1 MRNVLI
7 ELIPEFNFIKD
18 SVLKEKV
25 LRTWEEAIQLGNWK
39 IDNLLR
45 LPFALSIKDCPIS
58 LIEHVRGVTQVCGE
72 SEKVLRKFYQDKI
85 KINRDYLLAGA
96 LLHDIGKL
104 LEYKKKKGT
113 FIKSQ
118 LDTLLNHPFYGVIL
132 CSKQGIPEEILHIVA
147 FHSKEGEGQRKTIES
162 KILYHADFMNFEIFC
177 TQ

>member
-18 SVLKEKV
+18 SVLKEKI

-39 IDNLLR
+39 ISDLLK
-45 LPFALSIKDCPIS
+45 LPFALSIKDCPVN
-58 LIEHVRGVTQVCGE
+58 LIEHVRGVTQICNE
-72 SEKVLRKFYQDKI
+72 SEKVLKKFYQGKI

-104 LEYKKKKGT
+104 LEYKKKEGT
-113 FIKSQ
+113 FIKTQ
-118 LDTLLNHPFYGVIL
+118 LGILLNHSFSGVIL
-132 CSKQGIPEEILHIVA
+132 CSKQGITEEILHIIA

-162 KILYHADFMNFEIFC
+162 KILHHADFMNFEIYRS
-177 TQ
+177 